1 MLAAVRHLFIFI
13 KEDLC
18 TMNVEAR
25 LWGLIY
31 MNYLLFSDK
40 HCIFFVHTLQPPQSL
55 HMNMGTN
62 SLYDSTPKD
71 ERLKILVL

>member
-40 HCIFFVHTLQPPQSL
+40 HCIFFVHTPTATTVPSHEHGHEQF
-55 HMNMGTN
+55 
-62 SLYDSTPKD
+62 
-71 ERLKILVL
+71 I